1 MGVPRWGRD
10 WLDAKS
16 CWLCPLDSQRLCAQ
30 ARLKTGLADYG
41 EPTIEPALSTLVE
54 SLNRDAELH
63 PLGRFLIRVH
73 IRSILETR
81 LRLAEFWKAKEKGLR
96 AGPISRPVF
105 IVGMP
110 RSGSTFLHEL
120 LAEDP
125 GHRAPRVWE
134 VMFPVPER
142 QDGDQCRRMR
152 KADACL
158 WWFRRLA
165 PKADAVYPMRATTP
179 HECVAIQSYTLLSQE
194 FVSTC
199 RVSTYEKF
207 LGSADLSP
215 VYEWQKRFLQHLQ
228 TSDESTHWVL
238 KSPDHVHGLAEL
250 FKVFPDACIIHTH
263 RNPLEVLK
271 SSAELTWVLH
281 GLFGWRGSRQEIGE
295 RETRILAVGT
305 EKAIRFR
312 DEHPELAERFIDVKY
327 TDLAANP
334 LGVVQEI
341 YRRLERPL
349 TLEAESRMRALASR
363 RSRYQGR
370 RQALQPSTAGREGA
384 AGAIFRRYCT
394 RFNLSWGDG
403 V

>member
-1 MGVPRWGRD
+1 M
-10 WLDAKS
+10 
-16 CWLCPLDSQRLCAQ
+16 CAQ
-30 ARLKTGLADYG
+30 ARWRTGLEDFG
-41 EPTIEPALSTLVE
+41 EPAIEPALSVLVE
-54 SLNRDAELH
+54 SLNRDARLH
-63 PLGRFLIRVH
+63 PWGRFLIRIH
-73 IRSILETR
+73 LRSILETR
-81 LRLAEFWKAKEKGLR
+81 LRLAEFWKGKEKNLR
-96 AGPISRPVF
+96 ATSISRPIF

-125 GHRAPRVWE
+125 ANRAPRVWE
-134 VMFPVPER
+134 VMFPVPGRKEDHRER
-142 QDGDQCRRMR
+142 RIRR
-152 KADACL
+152 AEACL

-165 PKADAVYPMRATTP
+165 PKADAVYPMRAKTP
-179 HECVAIQSYTLLSQE
+179 HECVAIQSYTFLSQE

-199 RVSTYEKF
+199 RVSDYESF
-207 LGSADLSP
+207 LASADLLP
-215 VYEWQKRFLQHLQ
+215 LYEWQKRFLQHLQ
-228 TSDESTHWVL
+228 APGEATRWIL

-281 GLFGWRGSRQEIGE
+281 GLFGWRGSRQEIAE

-312 DEHPELAERFIDVKY
+312 DEHPELAQRFIDVKY
-327 TDLAANP
+327 TELVANP
-334 LGVVQEI
+334 LVVMQEI

-349 TLEAESRMRALASR
+349 TQEAGSRMRVLAGR
-363 RSRYQGR
+363 RSRYHGHR
-370 RQALQPSTAGREGA
+370 WALHPSTAGKEGA

-394 RFNLSWGDG
+394 RFNLSRGDS

>member
-1 MGVPRWGRD
+1 M
-10 WLDAKS
+10 
-16 CWLCPLDSQRLCAQ
+16 CAQ
-30 ARLKTGLADYG
+30 ARRRTGLEDFG
-41 EPTIEPALSTLVE
+41 EPAIEPALSVLVE
-54 SLNRDAELH
+54 SLNRDARLH
-63 PLGRFLIRVH
+63 PWGRFLIRIH
-73 IRSILETR
+73 LRSILETR
-81 LRLAEFWKAKEKGLR
+81 LRLAESWKGKEKNLR
-96 AGPISRPVF
+96 AASISRPIF

-125 GHRAPRVWE
+125 ANRAPRVWE
-134 VMFPVPER
+134 VMFPVPAQKEDDRER
-142 QDGDQCRRMR
+142 RIRR
-152 KADACL
+152 AEACL

-165 PKADAVYPMRATTP
+165 PKADAVYPMRAKTP
-179 HECVAIQSYTLLSQE
+179 HECVAIQSYTFLSQE

-199 RVSTYEKF
+199 RVSDYESF
-207 LGSADLSP
+207 LASADLLP
-215 VYEWQKRFLQHLQ
+215 LYEWQKRFLQHLQ
-228 TSDESTHWVL
+228 APGEATRWIL

-281 GLFGWRGSRQEIGE
+281 GLFGWRGSRQEIAE

-312 DEHPELAERFIDVKY
+312 DEHPELAQRFIDVKY
-327 TDLAANP
+327 TELVANP
-334 LGVVQEI
+334 LVVMQEI

-349 TLEAESRMRALASR
+349 TQEAGSRMRVLAGR
-363 RSRYQGR
+363 RSRYHGHR
-370 RQALQPSTAGREGA
+370 WALHPSTAGKEGA

-394 RFNLSWGDG
+394 RFNLSRGDS